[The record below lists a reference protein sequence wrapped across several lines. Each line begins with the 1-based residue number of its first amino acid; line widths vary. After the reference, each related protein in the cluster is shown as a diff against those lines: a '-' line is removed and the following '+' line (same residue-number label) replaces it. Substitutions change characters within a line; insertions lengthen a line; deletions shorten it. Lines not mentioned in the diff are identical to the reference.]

1 MLKNKIKLN
10 NGLEIPIIGL
20 GTWQTPND
28 ITSRVVQEAIDV
40 GYIHIDTANAYDNE
54 QGVGE
59 GIRKSG
65 INRENIFVAS
75 KIPAEIK
82 SYQETKKKID
92 ESLTLLNIDYIDLML
107 IHCPCPW
114 NEFKKHSNAIAN
126 NNWDGYQRHGYQEEN
141 LQVWCALEEAVQ
153 QGKIKSIGIS
163 NFFNKDTENILN
175 HCSIKPVINQINYHI
190 GFEQNDIVE
199 FCHNN
204 NILIEAYSPIATGDL
219 LNNES
224 VKEIAN
230 KYGVSVAQLSIRY
243 SLDKTDIV
251 LPKTTHKEFM
261 IQNAKLDFNIS
272 EEDIKTLS
280 FIDNVQKYHH

>member
-20 GTWQTPND
+20 GTWQTPNG

-40 GYIHIDTANAYDNE
+40 GYIHIDTANTYDNE

-65 INRENIFVAS
+65 INRENIFVTS

-82 SYQETKKKID
+82 SYQEAKKKID

-141 LQVWCALEEAVQ
+141 LEVWCALEEAVQ

-219 LNNES
+219 LNNEF

-243 SLDKTDIV
+243 ALDKTDIV

-261 IQNAKLDFNIS
+261 IENAKLDFNIS
-272 EEDIKTLS
+272 KEDMQILS
-280 FIDNVQKYHH
+280 SIDNVQKYHH